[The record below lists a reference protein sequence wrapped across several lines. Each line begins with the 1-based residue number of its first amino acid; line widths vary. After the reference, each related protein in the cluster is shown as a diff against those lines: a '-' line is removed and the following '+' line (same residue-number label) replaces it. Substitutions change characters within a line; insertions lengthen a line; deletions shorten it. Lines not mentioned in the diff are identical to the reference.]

1 MKKYAL
7 ISVTDKTGIVEFAKG
22 LIQNG
27 FSIIST
33 GGTSRLLR
41 DHQVPLADISDFTGF
56 SEILDGRV
64 KTLHPKVHSGIL
76 FDRKKHAQEADALK
90 TEAIDLVVVN
100 LYDFAN
106 EAKRKELGLEEAIEF
121 IDIGGPTMLRGAAKN
136 WQYVLPVIDPLDY
149 VDVLNLCSTGGF
161 PAEFRMKLARKVFA
175 TTSQYDA
182 MIANYFQISEPGEQL
197 PICLT
202 LSSNLRYGENPKQKA
217 ALYKPSWAH
226 LDGFCEVEILQ
237 GKELSYNNYL
247 DLDAAAALIREFPDD
262 MALTI
267 VKHNNPC
274 GTAINKPGDTLVD
287 VYRKALSGDPR
298 SAFGG
303 IVATNTEVSEEAAL
317 EMSSL
322 FLECIIAPSYSEGA
336 KRIFSQKKNLRLV
349 SAAWLK
355 TKPQPELTLK
365 SIRGAVLVQ
374 DQDVVS
380 EDKWL
385 LPTNEKPTPEQ
396 TKDLKFAWK
405 VSAHVKSNAIVFA
418 KDGATLTVGAGQMSR
433 IDSATFAAEKALAE
447 NKPIR
452 GSVMASDAFFPF
464 RDTVDLAAK
473 FGISAIIQPGGSLRD
488 QESIDA
494 CNESQIAMALTG
506 ERHFK
511 H

>member
-7 ISVTDKTGIVEFAKG
+7 ISVTDKTGIVDLAKG

-27 FSIIST
+27 FTIIST

-41 DHQVPLADISDFTGF
+41 EHEVPITDIADFTGF

-76 FDRKKHAQEADALK
+76 FDRQKHALEAATLK
-90 TEAIDLVVVN
+90 TEPIDLVVVN
-100 LYDFAN
+100 LYDFAK
-106 EAKRKELGLEEAIEF
+106 EAKLKKLGLEEAIEF
-121 IDIGGPTMLRGAAKN
+121 IDVGGPTMLRGAAKN

-149 VDVLNLCSTGGF
+149 ADVLNFATTGYF
-161 PAEFRMKLARKVFA
+161 PAEFRKKLARKVFA

-182 MIANYFQISEPGEQL
+182 MIAHYFLASEPGGQL
-197 PICLT
+197 PVSLT
-202 LSSNLRYGENPKQKA
+202 LSSPLRYGENPKQKA
-217 ALYKPSWAH
+217 ALYKTSWAH
-226 LDGFCEVEILQ
+226 QDGFCEIEILQ

-247 DLDAAAALIREFPDD
+247 DLDAAVGLIREFADE

-274 GTAINKPGDTLVD
+274 GTAINSPGDTLVD

-303 IVATNTEVSEEAAL
+303 IVATNTEISEDVAS

-322 FLECIIAPSYSEGA
+322 FLECIIAPSYSEDA
-336 KRIFSQKKNLRLV
+336 KRIFSQKKNLRLI
-349 SAAWLK
+349 SAPWLK
-355 TKPQPELTLK
+355 TKPEPELTLK

-380 EDKWL
+380 EVTWL
-385 LPTNEKPTPEQ
+385 IPTIEKPTSEQ
-396 TKDLKFAWK
+396 TRDLKFAWK

-418 KDGATLTVGAGQMSR
+418 KNGVTLTVGAGQMSR

-447 NKPIR
+447 DKPLR

-473 FGISAIIQPGGSLRD
+473 FGISAIIQPGGSMRD

-494 CNESQIAMALTG
+494 CNETKIAMAFTG

>member
-7 ISVTDKTGIVEFAKG
+7 ISVTDKTGIVEFAMG

-41 DHQVPLADISDFTGF
+41 EHQVPIVDISDFTGF

-76 FDRKKHAQEADALK
+76 FDRKKHAKEADSLK

-136 WQYVLPVIDPLDY
+136 WQYVLPVIDPQDY
-149 VDVLNLCSTGGF
+149 EEVLNLSKTGKF
-161 PAEFRMKLARKVFA
+161 PSEFRMKLARKVFA

-197 PICLT
+197 PVS
-202 LSSNLRYGENPKQKA
+202 LSVSSHLRYGENPKQKA

-226 LDGFCEVEILQ
+226 LDSFCEVDILQ

-247 DLDAAAALIREFPDD
+247 DLDAAAALIREFPED

-274 GTAINKPGDTLVD
+274 GTAINQPGDTLVD

-303 IVATNTEVSEEAAL
+303 IVATNTEISEEVAQ
-317 EMSSL
+317 EMNSL
-322 FLECIIAPSYSEGA
+322 FLECIIAPSFSEGA

-349 SAAWLK
+349 RASWLK
-355 TKPQPELTLK
+355 TKPLPELTLK
-365 SIRGAVLVQ
+365 SIRGAILVQ

-380 EDKWL
+380 DAQWL
-385 LPTNEKPTPEQ
+385 VPTNEKPTPEQ
-396 TKDLKFAWK
+396 ARDLKFAWK

-418 KDGATLTVGAGQMSR
+418 KDGVTLTVGAGQMSR

-452 GSVMASDAFFPF
+452 GAVMASDAFFPF